1 MKAPTLRRQI
11 TWYNLENIDMLSQE
25 LCETTVMQEAT
36 IKSNAHAL
44 IDQLPDNVSWS
55 QLAYHV
61 EVRASIERGLEDANA
76 GRVHTTE
83 EVKKRLGLLD

>member
-1 MKAPTLRRQI
+1 
-11 TWYNLENIDMLSQE
+11 
-25 LCETTVMQEAT
+25 MQETT

-61 EVRASIERGLEDANA
+61 EVRASIERGLDDASA

-83 EVKKRLGLLD
+83 EVKKRLGLSD